1 MFGWQFIFRVKGHQ
15 QASPSLLFA
24 SLLAK
29 PNSANL
35 DQELL
40 QMLSRLKSIYV
51 FKQKFSSGLE

>member
-1 MFGWQFIFRVKGHQ
+1 MFGWQFIFGVKDGQ
-15 QASPSLLFA
+15 QAPPSLSFA
-24 SLLAK
+24 SPLAK

-40 QMLSRLKSIYV
+40 QMLSRLKSTHV

>member
-1 MFGWQFIFRVKGHQ
+1 MFGWRFIFGVKDRQ
-15 QASPSLLFA
+15 QALRSLPFA
-24 SLLAK
+24 SPLAM

-40 QMLSRLKSIYV
+40 QMLSHLKSTHV